1 MSGQSRSELAADV
14 AQQRDLMITS
24 IETLP
29 EGTSAQE
36 LAQYLAEMLQKMHEL
51 VTADLEHSLLDG
63 LDDPALEEADLPP
76 IPENAIRVYSID
88 MDAGEESWNMKFL
101 LGSSVLPSLVPVG
114 DGTVQLGAI
123 VSDCHIMSGLS
134 IDEWNALS
142 EDDREERLAEH
153 VSWLNA
159 LEAGGAK
166 RLKQEPWLL
175 PPTTLPIRNAN
186 GTPPKALNLDGP
198 TDRIH
203 K

>member
-1 MSGQSRSELAADV
+1 
-14 AQQRDLMITS
+14 MITS
-24 IETLP
+24 IESLP
-29 EGTSAQE
+29 EGASAKE
-36 LAQYLAEMLQKMHEL
+36 LAEYLAQMLQKMHEL
-51 VTADLEHSLLDG
+51 ITVDLEHSLLDG
-63 LDDPALEEADLPP
+63 LDDPDLEEADLPP
-76 IPENAIRVYSID
+76 IPENAIRVYNID

-159 LEAGGAK
+159 LEREDAAEAEVK
-166 RLKQEPWLL
+166 PEPLLL
-175 PPTTLPIRNAN
+175 PPTTLPIRNGN